1 MTDPGNRQLQA
12 RPIDIGDSG
21 GGGVGHQYRGRRSLL
36 WLIVPFA
43 LFVFALPFANRIDPV
58 ILGVPFLA
66 FWVFIAVILSPLAIW
81 LASRK
86 DPLFAADEPE
96 DTDVD

>member
-1 MTDPGNRQLQA
+1 M
-12 RPIDIGDSG
+12 
-21 GGGVGHQYRGRRSLL
+21 
-36 WLIVPFA
+36 
-43 LFVFALPFANRIDPV
+43 FALPFANRIDPV

-81 LASRK
+81 LASRR

>member
-1 MTDPGNRQLQA
+1 MTDPGNRQLRA
-12 RPIDIGDSG
+12 RPMDIGDPH
-21 GGGVGHQYRGRRSLL
+21 GGGVGHRYRGRRSLL